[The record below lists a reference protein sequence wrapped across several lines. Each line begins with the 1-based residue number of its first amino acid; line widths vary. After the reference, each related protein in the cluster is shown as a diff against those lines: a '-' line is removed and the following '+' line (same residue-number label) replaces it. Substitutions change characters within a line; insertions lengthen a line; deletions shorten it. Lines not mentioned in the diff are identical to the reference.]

1 MEEDAESG
9 EEAEEVEVPGQKGKG
24 PSMAAPQLTQDN
36 VEATVFV
43 RGLPLDALQ
52 YELQDRMS
60 RFGKLKACRCESMTT
75 YIHEHPLLPSKSLM
89 KPQGRSSLS

>member
-24 PSMAAPQLTQDN
+24 PSMAAPPPTQDN

-60 RFGKLKACRCESMTT
+60 RFGKLKACRCKPTTT
-75 YIHEHPLLPSKSLM
+75 YIHEHPLLP
-89 KPQGRSSLS
+89 